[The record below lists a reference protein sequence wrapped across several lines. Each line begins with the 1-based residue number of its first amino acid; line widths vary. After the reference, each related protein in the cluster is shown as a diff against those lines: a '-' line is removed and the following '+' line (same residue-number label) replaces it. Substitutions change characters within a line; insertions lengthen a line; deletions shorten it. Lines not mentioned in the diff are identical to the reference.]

1 MMEQLSTKFC
11 YACER
16 ELPATEEFFF
26 PSYLER
32 GGKNVCKE
40 CHRERAKNSPSISYR
55 VKLRERATPISSEQ
69 VPLYKSL
76 NSIAATI
83 GLSIAVVEHDIFN
96 RNLPVYTFIYNKV
109 GPALALRMEDAKI
122 YIREHAQ
129 NGYTPEILSEESSL
143 PPDLSVG
150 QTSNEFLASKDGNSL
165 VIPKNASFT
174 PINGQD
180 RSEDSSGQVSA
191 SVVTPKKPEMMG
203 SPDICGCCKNGKGNI
218 LAVHDTDQ
226 QVVAYLC
233 STCYRAARSFD
244 WEPERLRA
252 VAQLIETIG
261 GNIDRSR
268 R

>member
-1 MMEQLSTKFC
+1 MMEQSPTKFC
-11 YACER
+11 SACKKD
-16 ELPATEEFFF
+16 LPATEEFFF
-26 PSYLER
+26 PSRLQR
-32 GGKNVCKE
+32 GGGTICKVCHK
-40 CHRERAKNSPSISYR
+40 ERAQNTLSYR
-55 VKLRERATPISSEQ
+55 AQLRERATPISSEQ

-76 NSIAATI
+76 NSIATAI
-83 GLSIAVVEHDIFN
+83 GLSPAAVEHDIFD

-109 GPALALRMEDAKI
+109 GPALALQMEDAEA

-129 NGYTPEILSEESSL
+129 NGYTSETSPEEPSL
-143 PPDLSVG
+143 PSDLSVG
-150 QTSNEFLASKDGNSL
+150 RTLSEFLASERRNPLEPPEKAVFS
-165 VIPKNASFT
+165 
-174 PINGQD
+174 PIDGQD
-180 RSEDSSGQVSA
+180 RSEGSSGEVSA
-191 SVVTPKKPEMMG
+191 PVVAPKKPEVMG
-203 SPDICGCCKNGKGNI
+203 RNGICGCCKNDKGNI
-218 LAVHDTDQ
+218 LAVHNTDQ